1 MKRGVFFECGHGID
15 AVGTPYSECLD
26 CLEKTR
32 NCIAAWEA
40 KKNVGERLRDN
51 QCPF

>member
-1 MKRGVFFECGHGID
+1 MKRGIFFECGHGID
-15 AVGTPYSECLD
+15 AVGTPFNECPE

-40 KKNVGERLRDN
+40 KKSVTENIKAGKS
-51 QCPF
+51 PF